1 MKGWDLWLTPVIPAT
16 QKAEM
21 RKIEVKEQS
30 AQKKP
35 QKKKKLV
42 MVGHIYNPNYSE
54 GAVEGLKSKNGL
66 GQK

>member
-35 QKKKKLV
+35 QKKKT
-42 MVGHIYNPNYSE
+42 GYG
-54 GAVEGLKSKNGL
+54 GAHL
-66 GQK
+66 